1 MPLRIDN
8 FLACRAIAMNG
19 AVRVSNMRGSA
30 LLPPRKPSRPT
41 FVSSCWLAL
50 TLATGSLAAAQTP
63 QPTVYRTLPL
73 DISVREV
80 PTAVPLTDGSY
91 HVAYVMFVTNWLD
104 RDITLRNIDIGA
116 EGGGPIAHFDS
127 AALTNPYRFR
137 STFYVRGN
145 SANRAALV
153 LQSGR
158 TALVNVEFTSAAASL
173 PPLLVH
179 TLRFARDSAILIRS
193 DDGTASPDLFS
204 RSPAIATGSRPLVI
218 DAPLRGGPWRC
229 GNGLAF
235 DNAHAAVY
243 PFRVAQ
249 LRVPQRFGCDFLKTD
264 SAGST
269 LPNPFPDTITN
280 SMFYGYGAEVLAVG
294 DGVIEYVMD
303 GIPENVPQIDG
314 RTIMPVPLTNETV
327 SGNWVSLRLRK
338 GVYAFYAHLQPRS
351 VRVRVGQRIRRGQMI
366 GLVGNSGNSAAPHLH
381 FHLGNANSLNGS
393 DAVPH
398 VYRSFIWLGDNAPDR
413 VPEQRTNQ
421 LPSPSA
427 IIRFP

>member
-1 MPLRIDN
+1 MISTWSF
-8 FLACRAIAMNG
+8 FLA
-19 AVRVSNMRGSA
+19 
-30 LLPPRKPSRPT
+30 
-41 FVSSCWLAL
+41 F
-50 TLATGSLAAAQTP
+50 TLAAESVAVAQAQ
-63 QPTVYRTLPL
+63 QPRVYRTLPL
-73 DISVREV
+73 DISVREA
-80 PTAVPLTDGSY
+80 PTAVPLSDGRY

-104 RDITLRNIDIGA
+104 RDLLLRSIDIGA
-116 EGGGPIAHFDS
+116 EGTAPIARFDS
-127 AALTNPYRFR
+127 AALTNPHRFR
-137 STFYVRGN
+137 STFYVPGN
-145 SANRAALV
+145 SANRAAPV

-158 TALVNVEFTSAAASL
+158 TALVNVEFTSATSPL
-173 PPLLVH
+173 PSHLVH
-179 TLRFARDSAILIRS
+179 TLRFAPDSALLMRNN
-193 DDGTASPDLFS
+193 DATTSPELVS
-204 RSPAIATGSRPLVI
+204 RSPAVATGSRPLVI

-243 PFRVAQ
+243 PFRVAV

-269 LPNPFPDTITN
+269 LPNPFPDTISN
-280 SMFYGYGAEVLAVG
+280 GMFYGYGAEVLAVA

-314 RTIMPVPLTNETV
+314 RALMPVPLTNETV
-327 SGNWVSLRLRK
+327 SGNWVSLRLRE
-338 GVYAFYAHLQPRS
+338 GVYAFYAHFQPGS
-351 VRVRVGQRIRRGQMI
+351 IRVRVGQRVRRGQVI
-366 GLVGNSGNSAAPHLH
+366 GLVGNSGNSGAPHLH

-398 VYRSFIWLGDNAPDR
+398 VYRSFIWLGDSAPDK

-421 LPSPSA
+421 LPGPSA